1 MISPFRSISFFDS
14 KRSAMAS
21 AFFSRKRLARHRLQI
36 IFVTIGRMNYKRDT
50 STKGNPFTMKSSI
63 SLALLTALFIT
74 ACSEPEP
81 PPVRQR
87 AATYQPAPEPQY
99 PPVQQ
104 PFEQAAQPTP
114 PPDTA
119 ATQVAPPPNTA
130 ATAAQVKPTRGD
142 IPYGIPV
149 PSKPG
154 FVTSPY
160 APDQGYVDVRGF
172 PPGTEVRDPYS
183 QKIFLVP

>member
-1 MISPFRSISFFDS
+1 
-14 KRSAMAS
+14 
-21 AFFSRKRLARHRLQI
+21 
-36 IFVTIGRMNYKRDT
+36 
-50 STKGNPFTMKSSI
+50 MKPSI

-81 PPVRQR
+81 PPPRRQ
-87 AATYQPAPEPQY
+87 AATYSSTSQTQY

-104 PFEQAAQPTP
+104 PFDPMATPTP
-114 PPDTA
+114 PPDYL
-119 ATQVAPPPNTA
+119 ATQTPPPETTA
-130 ATAAQVKPTRGD
+130 PAAQVKPTKGD
-142 IPYGIPV
+142 IPYGVPV

-172 PPGTEVRDPYS
+172 PPGTEVRDPYTN
-183 QKIFLVP
+183 KIFLVP

>member
-1 MISPFRSISFFDS
+1 
-14 KRSAMAS
+14 
-21 AFFSRKRLARHRLQI
+21 
-36 IFVTIGRMNYKRDT
+36 
-50 STKGNPFTMKSSI
+50 MKSSI

-81 PPVRQR
+81 PPRRPV
-87 AATYQPAPEPQY
+87 ATYQTGPVTQY

-104 PFEQAAQPTP
+104 PFDQELQPTP
-114 PPDTA
+114 PPSYAVT
-119 ATQVAPPPNTA
+119 PPPEPA
-130 ATAAQVKPTRGD
+130 ATAAPVSPTRGD
-142 IPYGIPV
+142 IPYGVPV

-172 PPGTEVRDPYS
+172 PPGTEVRDPYT